1 MEVVERRVKLRE
13 EVVKEALEWASR
25 LRGSVTA
32 VLVGSYAR
40 GDFNEWSDVDVVL
53 VSGEFKGGPLERL
66 KAIEVPPGY
75 EVIPLTPEEFERLL
89 ERGDQLALEAVE
101 RGVKLRDDLGLLSR
115 DFAEKA
121 RKSRPGT
128 S

>member
-1 MEVVERRVKLRE
+1 MKLRE